1 MQGDRFQRERNYLK
15 QKWGAETLEADPNFN
30 PNLRLDNEEAYQ
42 VAAPPRVTKPWLGGS
57 ERSRESH
64 RWRMCASFRSPASL
78 MPPGIWSNTPILRQ
92 RLSMHCNTIF

>member
-42 VAAPPRVTKPWLGGS
+42 VAAPPRVTKPWLSGS
-57 ERSRESH
+57 
-64 RWRMCASFRSPASL
+64 
-78 MPPGIWSNTPILRQ
+78 
-92 RLSMHCNTIF
+92 